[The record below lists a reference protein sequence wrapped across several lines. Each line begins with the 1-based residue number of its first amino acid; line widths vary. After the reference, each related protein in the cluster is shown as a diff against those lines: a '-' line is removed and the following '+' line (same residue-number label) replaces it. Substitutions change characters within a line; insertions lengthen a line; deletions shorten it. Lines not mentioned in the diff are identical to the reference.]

1 MEMRFWKK
9 FWIAFIAVFILTLIV
24 QGAFNILRYIVIFF
38 FAGLVLF
45 ILLRG
50 LRII

>member
-1 MEMRFWKK
+1 MNFWKK
-9 FWIAFIAVFILTLIV
+9 FLIAFIVVFILTLIM
-24 QGAFNILRYIVIFF
+24 QGAFNILRYIVIGF
-38 FAGLVLF
+38 FAGLMLF